1 MSTPKAVKK
10 YMSELGKLGGSVKS
24 EAKRK
29 ANREKALKRWAAVK
43 KKKVKSK

>member
-1 MSTPKAVKK
+1 MAKTLKEQLAEIGRK
-10 YMSELGKLGGSVKS
+10 GGLVKS

-43 KKKVKSK
+43 KKKAKSK